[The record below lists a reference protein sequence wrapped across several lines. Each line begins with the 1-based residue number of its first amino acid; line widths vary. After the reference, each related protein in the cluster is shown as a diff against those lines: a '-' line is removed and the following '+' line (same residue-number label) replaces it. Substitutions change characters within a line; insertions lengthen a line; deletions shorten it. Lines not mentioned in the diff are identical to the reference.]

1 MPQWLLH
8 LAITTFIDV
17 VQASVQSFQYAVV
30 VFAVMQWKT
39 PGTFLEDDLNRDV
52 GEPPLAPPQVYE
64 MYNLRTFHS
73 LEGLLSECKKRQK
86 TNTKC
91 FMPVY
96 RLCRDAVLF
105 LLPGTPFLF
114 IFHFHYLI
122 VLKVQ
127 TIFEDLYIFRKI
139 YFLNFVLSSVLSCNF
154 WQLLPGALLTNLCL
168 FYSCLG
174 CIDITHSMD
183 CVLTTL
189 WAVKKHL
196 NRSRVG
202 LGCDT
207 WHWAQGAL

>member
-1 MPQWLLH
+1 MYDFQCCSPLYIPSCLNDCYILH
-8 LAITTFIDV
+8 LAITTFIDA

-127 TIFEDLYIFRKI
+127 TIFVDLYIFLEKLLLKFCFI
-139 YFLNFVLSSVLSCNF
+139 ICVILS
-154 WQLLPGALLTNLCL
+154 LLTITARCPAYQSLLILLVFGLHRYHTQHGLCVDHIV
-168 FYSCLG
+168 SCEKN
-174 CIDITHSMD
+174 T
-183 CVLTTL
+183 
-189 WAVKKHL
+189 
-196 NRSRVG
+196 
-202 LGCDT
+202 
-207 WHWAQGAL
+207 